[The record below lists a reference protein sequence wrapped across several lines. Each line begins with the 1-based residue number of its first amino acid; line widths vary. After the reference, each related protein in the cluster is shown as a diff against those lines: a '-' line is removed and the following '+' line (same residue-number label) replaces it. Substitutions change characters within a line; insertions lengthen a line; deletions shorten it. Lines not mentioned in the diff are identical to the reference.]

1 MMKKITYLVNIK
13 SLLALC
19 IGTVLLYGGCKKD
32 SGFYGYEN
40 EQKEFDGTI
49 YDFLKNEHQY
59 DSFLLAI
66 ERVHLTDT
74 LKSGLYTVFAPT
86 DASFKQAI
94 DNMNTL
100 RTIQGRAHM
109 FISTLPYEQLDSLL
123 CRYIVKDTFSSRVM
137 VLQDG
142 LALKSIRYNYPM
154 HGKFNRTD
162 AEGHVGG
169 GPGVI
174 TYSDTKGVIYTNRW
188 SKSTTV
194 AIDIVTKN
202 GLVNVLEKDHMFG
215 FDEFIPR
222 MNPTVSSPWNDYP
235 FYIPG
240 VIGLEQ
246 YNRGGNKVAYLDFSL
261 NNQGGQYRPAD
272 QVDIATAGEAGL
284 KVGWTETGEWMDYTV
299 EITETGEYDMTLR
312 YGSGGDDGRIH
323 LEVDG
328 RPVVGSALV
337 MPGTGGY
344 DSFRDITTT
353 VQLTAGRHL
362 MKVYYDF
369 ANFDLR
375 FLKFVRKNAPM
386 PIPGVINLEDFDP
399 GGEGV
404 GYHDNN
410 ERNEGG
416 KFRPSEGVD
425 IDFSKNEG
433 GGYQVGWTGTGEWM
447 NYSVN
452 VKETG
457 TYNTY
462 ISVGSEGTNGIF
474 HLEFDGTDVT
484 GQLKV
489 PNTTG
494 YHKRQN
500 VVTSVFLTKGPH
512 VMRFFVDHDGFDVK
526 SVTFRPLN

>member
-1 MMKKITYLVNIK
+1 MLKVRTFF
-13 SLLALC
+13 LLG
-19 IGTVLLYGGCKKD
+19 IGIILLYGGCRKD
-32 SGFYGYEN
+32 KGYYSYEN
-40 EQKEFDGTI
+40 ELKEFDGTI
-49 YDFLKNEHQY
+49 YDFLKSEHQY
-59 DSFLLAI
+59 DSFLLAV

-74 LKSGLYTVFAPT
+74 LKSGMYTVFAPT

-94 DNMNTL
+94 ENMNTL

-109 FISTLPYEQLDSLL
+109 FISTIPYEQLDTLV
-123 CRYIVKDTFSSRVM
+123 CRYIVRDSVASRNM

-142 LALKSIRYNYPM
+142 VGLTAVRYNYPM
-154 HGKFNRTD
+154 HGKFARTD
-162 AEGHVGG
+162 AEGHVNG

-188 SKSTTV
+188 SNGTTV

-202 GLVNVLEKDHMFG
+202 GYVNVLEKDHMFG

-222 MNPTVSSPWNDYP
+222 MNPTVSSPWNEYS

-261 NNQGGQYRPAD
+261 NNQGGQYRPAE
-272 QVDIATAGEAGL
+272 QVDITTAGEGGL

-299 EITETGEYDMTLR
+299 EITEAGEYDMTLR
-312 YGSGGDDGRIH
+312 YGSGGDDGRVH
-323 LEVDG
+323 LEMDSK
-328 RPVVGSALV
+328 PVIGSAV
-337 MPGTGGY
+337 IMPGSGGY
-344 DSFRDITTT
+344 DNFRDITTT
-353 VQLTAGRHL
+353 VQLPAGRHL
-362 MKVYYDF
+362 LKVYFDF

-375 FLKFVRKNAPM
+375 FLKFKRKGAPM
-386 PIPGVINLEDFDP
+386 TIPGVITLEDFDE

-410 ERNEGG
+410 TNNEGG
-416 KFRPSEGVD
+416 KYRTNEGVD
-425 IDFSKNEG
+425 IDFAKNEG
-433 GGYQVGWTGTGEWM
+433 GGFQVGWTGTGEWM
-447 NYSVN
+447 NYTVV

-457 TYNTY
+457 YYNTS
-462 ISVGSEGTNGIF
+462 ILVGSESTNGIF
-474 HLEFDGTDVT
+474 HLEFDGVDAT
-484 GQLKV
+484 GKLNV
-489 PNTTG
+489 PNTGG

-500 VVTSVFLTKGPH
+500 IAASVYLTKGTH

>member
-1 MMKKITYLVNIK
+1 MVNIK
-13 SLLALC
+13 ILLVAGLGIMMLFPC
-19 IGTVLLYGGCKKD
+19 CKKD
-32 SGFYGYEN
+32 SGYHNYEN
-40 EQKEFDGTI
+40 QLREFDGSI
-49 YDFLKNEHQY
+49 FEFLQSEHQY

-74 LKSGLYTVFAPT
+74 LKSGMYTVFAPT

-94 DNMNTL
+94 ENMNTL

-109 FISTLPYEQLDSLL
+109 FISTVPYEQLDSLI
-123 CRYIVKDTFSSRVM
+123 CRYIVRDTFASRDM

-142 LALKSIRYNYPM
+142 IGLTAIRYRYPM
-154 HGKFNRTD
+154 HGKFSRTD
-162 AEGHVGG
+162 AEGHVNG
-169 GPGVI
+169 GPGII

-188 SKSTTV
+188 SNATTV
-194 AIDIVTKN
+194 AIDIKTKN

-222 MNPTVSSPWNDYP
+222 MNPTVSSPWNEFP

-272 QVDIATAGEAGL
+272 QVDVTTAGEAGL

-299 EITETGEYDMTLR
+299 EVTESGEYDMTLR
-312 YGSGGDDGRIH
+312 YGSGGDDGRVH
-323 LEVDG
+323 LEMDG
-328 RPVVGSALV
+328 RPIVGSAVV
-337 MPGTGGY
+337 MPGSGGY
-344 DSFRDITTT
+344 DTFRDITTAI
-353 VQLTAGRHL
+353 QLTAGRHIL
-362 MKVYYDF
+362 KIYFDF

-375 FLKFVRKNAPM
+375 YLKFMRKGAPM
-386 PIPGVINLEDFDP
+386 TIPGVITLEDYDS

-404 GYHDNN
+404 AYHDNN
-410 ERNEGG
+410 TNNEGG
-416 KFRPSEGVD
+416 KYRTNEGVD

-433 GGYQVGWTGTGEWM
+433 GGFQVGWTSTGEWM
-447 NYSVN
+447 NYTVV

-457 TYNTY
+457 YYNTF
-462 ISVGSEGTNGIF
+462 ILAGTNRDDGVF
-474 HLEFDGTDVT
+474 HLEFDGVDVT

-489 PNTTG
+489 PNTG
-494 YHKRQN
+494 DFHKRRN
-500 VVTSVFLTKGPH
+500 ITTSVYLTKGTH
-512 VMRFFVDHDGFDVK
+512 VMRFFVDHEGFDVK
-526 SVTFRPLN
+526 SVTFRPIN